1 MYFRIGFTRNRNI
14 CVFHLVHKI
23 VEDLTKLSLYLGNK
37 YLYSGDINTFYTIF
51 RAYIV
56 DGHIHK
62 WSLQEKF
69 CSRGDAQQMPRILL
83 MFSPSSNSLSHRPS
97 LCSFVW
103 NQNKTR

>member
-23 VEDLTKLSLYLGNK
+23 VEDLTNLSLYLGNK

-56 DGHIHK
+56 DGHINGVCKRSFAAEETHSK
-62 WSLQEKF
+62 CLAF
-69 CSRGDAQQMPRILL
+69 C
-83 MFSPSSNSLSHRPS
+83 
-97 LCSFVW
+97 
-103 NQNKTR
+103 